1 MKRYYRYI
9 ICCLLAVFDSI
20 TLPAKDAYGFS
31 EERPLVI
38 VCDWDFS
45 PFEFLNSS
53 GEPDGYNKEVLDL
66 ILNRLG
72 IPHQFVMQEWHVAM
86 KMFENR
92 EADLIHALASNYHR
106 SPYVMTQKYVNY
118 YKVCAARRADAPPLF
133 RLCSLS
139 ANTTLLTKKND
150 YAALRIGEMKDR
162 CFKMEY
168 RSAKD
173 GLTDIRNGKFR
184 YFVWGDIPLRRKVK
198 ELGLDSIVFDKTDIP
213 AGELRII
220 GYNKALIDIIDD
232 QYTRLEQAGEL
243 QVIYDK
249 WFHPDLVHDDAS
261 PITLYILAGLL
272 VIGSLVFLLNRL
284 TTRRLKNV
292 VQQSGELNSMMLQAL
307 QMGDYFVLEYDIQ
320 TGHIRN
326 VYGRLLPPEGMS
338 MYEFVHRLPEEEREG
353 FQEQIDKM
361 QRGLSTQW
369 TMKGRWMAGT
379 EETPQWRY
387 LYGQAIVE
395 NNGRQPRYIVNTIKD
410 ITHEVEDEQ
419 RNREIGSHYQK
430 IFETSLMA
438 MSFYDAGGR
447 LIDVNQKMRELCR
460 FDVVGEQFF
469 RESLITDNPLLKDD
483 FWLDGREPFH
493 VCQHMK
499 FPEQGIDKYVELSI
513 VPVIDDGNRLIYY
526 IFTARDISAEREMYL
541 QQQQHDR
548 QLQQTNRTISR
559 YEQHLHY
566 LLKES
571 NMYVWNY
578 DFQKQ
583 LVVFSRTLSKAE
595 FTETLE
601 EYFQSLNESHRD
613 EAQKNLTEV
622 LMQGKPFYAI
632 HHFDYT
638 PVNETT
644 CWYAVSG
651 MPIRDEQGRLVEYF
665 GIVRDVTNLM
675 EAQQHLREETDR
687 AENSGLLKSAF
698 LANMTHEIRTPL
710 NAIVGFSDLLQMVE
724 SPDDRQEFI
733 RIIRTNCDMLLRLIN
748 DILEASS
755 MGQSMTI
762 EPADIDFAP
771 VFDDICMTL
780 EQRVQEAGLPFLK
793 DNPYDTCPAVLDKGR
808 IQQLLT
814 NFVTNAVKYTKQ
826 GHIRVGYRREERHA
840 NPGLYFY
847 CEDTGAGIPK
857 DKQQAVFERFVK
869 LNDYVQGTGLGLS
882 ICKAIVDRCQGDIG
896 VCSEGEGHG
905 CTFWFWVPQE
915 V

>member
-66 ILNRLG
+66 ILSRLG

-86 KMFENR
+86 KMFEKR

-150 YAALRIGEMKDR
+150 YAALRIGEMKNR

-173 GLTDIRNGKFR
+173 GLTDVHNGKFR

-249 WFHPDLVHDDAS
+249 WFHPDRVHDDAS
-261 PITLYILAGLL
+261 PITLYILGGLL
-272 VIGSLVFLLNRL
+272 VVGSLVFLLNRL
-284 TTRRLKNV
+284 TTRRLKNA

-326 VYGRLLPPEGMS
+326 AYGRLLPPEGMS

-548 QLQQTNRTISR
+548 QLQQTNTTISR

-571 NMYVWNY
+571 NMYVWTY
-578 DFQKQ
+578 DFQQQ
-583 LVVFSRTLSKAE
+583 LIVFSRTLSE
-595 FTETLE
+595 GGVLRDLGGVFPDLE
-601 EYFQSLNESHRD
+601 RES
-613 EAQKNLTEV
+613 
-622 LMQGKPFYAI
+622 
-632 HHFDYT
+632 
-638 PVNETT
+638 
-644 CWYAVSG
+644 S
-651 MPIRDEQGRLVEYF
+651 
-665 GIVRDVTNLM
+665 
-675 EAQQHLREETDR
+675 
-687 AENSGLLKSAF
+687 
-698 LANMTHEIRTPL
+698 
-710 NAIVGFSDLLQMVE
+710 
-724 SPDDRQEFI
+724 
-733 RIIRTNCDMLLRLIN
+733 
-748 DILEASS
+748 
-755 MGQSMTI
+755 
-762 EPADIDFAP
+762 
-771 VFDDICMTL
+771 
-780 EQRVQEAGLPFLK
+780 
-793 DNPYDTCPAVLDKGR
+793 
-808 IQQLLT
+808 
-814 NFVTNAVKYTKQ
+814 
-826 GHIRVGYRREERHA
+826 
-840 NPGLYFY
+840 
-847 CEDTGAGIPK
+847 
-857 DKQQAVFERFVK
+857 
-869 LNDYVQGTGLGLS
+869 
-882 ICKAIVDRCQGDIG
+882 
-896 VCSEGEGHG
+896 
-905 CTFWFWVPQE
+905 
-915 V
+915 